1 MLSKRGQF
9 IGKVNSLLQEFHF
22 VDPKT
27 MIKLI
32 CTYAI
37 TFYGSSLWNLY
48 SRDCE
53 KLFTSWNVAV
63 RNALKLDRKT
73 HRYLVAPLSGCAHL
87 KNMLLSRFMRFHKSL
102 TNSPKF
108 SVRFLA
114 RLMEND
120 KRTTFGK
127 TLEMLKAECGVES
140 VNDLHPKT
148 VKDKV
153 LYASSPANDEGV
165 VS

>member
-1 MLSKRGQF
+1 
-9 IGKVNSLLQEFHF
+9 
-22 VDPKT
+22 
-27 MIKLI
+27 
-32 CTYAI
+32 
-37 TFYGSSLWNLY
+37 
-48 SRDCE
+48 
-53 KLFTSWNVAV
+53 
-63 RNALKLDRKT
+63 
-73 HRYLVAPLSGCAHL
+73 
-87 KNMLLSRFMRFHKSL
+87 MRFHKSL

-127 TLEMLKAECGVES
+127 TLEMLKVECGVES

-153 LYASSPANDEGV
+153 LYASPPANDEGV
-165 VS
+165 VTLATELLDLRDSRLHIDGFLREEIDFMLSNSCIS